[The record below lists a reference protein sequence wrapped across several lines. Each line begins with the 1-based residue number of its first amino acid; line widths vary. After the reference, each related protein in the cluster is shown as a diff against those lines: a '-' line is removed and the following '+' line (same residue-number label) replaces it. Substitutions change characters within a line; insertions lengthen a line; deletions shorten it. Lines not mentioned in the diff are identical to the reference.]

1 MTIRSKPE
9 YLLAEQLRRAEQERD
24 RLRLAISRALAHLPG
39 RPEAAETI
47 LERALE
53 ETKR

>member
-1 MTIRSKPE
+1 MTRSE
-9 YLLAEQLRRAEQERD
+9 AVLTEQLRRAEQERD
-24 RLRLAISRALAHLPG
+24 RLRLAITRALAQP
-39 RPEAAETI
+39 REWRQI